1 MAEFK
6 GDANNDGRIDIQDI
20 RVGQRIVAKLLEI
33 NENDEKRMDVD
44 GDGSATLEDV
54 RKILD
59 HINCVNLIDGVIY

>member
-20 RVGQRIVAKLLEI
+20 RVGMRIVSGLLEI
-33 NENDEKRMDVD
+33 NENDKARMDVD

-54 RKILD
+54 QKILD